1 MTAAR
6 PVNIPATN
14 NVVAKQESFHPSN
27 FSALM
32 GRLLCLRIATAGNY
46 YGSEL
51 PDLDLTSPTSP
62 ALIDTVNCYVRPEVG
77 RVGCLAR
84 VRLHKADIGRAHAAI
99 ANSSR
104 VPMSIFALTAVS
116 GRTWA
121 KLSVTPLSVTV
132 MSCTS
137 LIPVRLTVMVLPEM
151 TGLPEML
158 PEPAVPRL
166 ALPLVTELLNMN
178 TSE

>member
-1 MTAAR
+1 
-6 PVNIPATN
+6 
-14 NVVAKQESFHPSN
+14 
-27 FSALM
+27 
-32 GRLLCLRIATAGNY
+32 
-46 YGSEL
+46 
-51 PDLDLTSPTSP
+51 
-62 ALIDTVNCYVRPEVG
+62 
-77 RVGCLAR
+77 
-84 VRLHKADIGRAHAAI
+84 
-99 ANSSR
+99 
-104 VPMSIFALTAVS
+104 MSIFALTAVS